1 MPNQTVVG
9 IFDGAGAA
17 EQARTKLLEAGV
29 REDRIVLSAE
39 VSEDDIAAEAPDQSF
54 DNQPGQ
60 PPEDEVRPRH
70 GEAVR
75 GGARV
80 LSVRT
85 ETQAETRRF
94 AELMRQMGARDL
106 PRSVRG

>member
-1 MPNQTVVG
+1 VG

-17 EQARTKLLEAGV
+17 EQARTRLLEAGV
-29 REDRIVLSAE
+29 RSDRIVLSVE
-39 VSEDDIAAEAPDQSF
+39 VSEDDIAAEAPGQSF

-80 LSVRT
+80 LSVRA
-85 ETQAETRRF
+85 ETQAETKRF
-94 AELMRQMGARDL
+94 AELLRRMGARNS
-106 PRSVRG
+106 PGSVRG